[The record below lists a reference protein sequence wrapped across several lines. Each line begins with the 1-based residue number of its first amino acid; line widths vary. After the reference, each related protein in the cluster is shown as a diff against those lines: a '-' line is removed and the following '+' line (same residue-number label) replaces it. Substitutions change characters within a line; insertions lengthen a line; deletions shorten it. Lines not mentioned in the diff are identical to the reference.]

1 MDNRWRVQ
9 VPRIPDRAIGI
20 LPHSDGPSSTTAFGV
35 APAGT
40 RKRRRTALGRPW
52 YLPGVSKTGAP
63 RRPVSRACDSRWAP
77 PVGGSPRGAALD
89 STTYITRW
97 FVSASTAVL
106 TPRVIALRLSVD
118 RDPDPDPGVEMLG
131 GAGPMPRPGPAAA
144 PDTDYATLRATL
156 LDLTRDSHRVV
167 TQARASTGPPG
178 GDRPEI
184 AELLGRIARFECQ
197 VSELRL
203 DDLKR
208 WAQNLR
214 QQVEAI
220 NSAER

>member
-1 MDNRWRVQ
+1 
-9 VPRIPDRAIGI
+9 
-20 LPHSDGPSSTTAFGV
+20 
-35 APAGT
+35 
-40 RKRRRTALGRPW
+40 
-52 YLPGVSKTGAP
+52 
-63 RRPVSRACDSRWAP
+63 
-77 PVGGSPRGAALD
+77 
-89 STTYITRW
+89 
-97 FVSASTAVL
+97 
-106 TPRVIALRLSVD
+106 LRLTVD
-118 RDPDPDPGVEMLG
+118 RDPDADPGGEMLG

-167 TQARASTGPPG
+167 TRARATTGPPG

-203 DDLKR
+203 DDLRR
-208 WAQNLR
+208 WAQNLQ